1 MGKNES
7 TLKTKISPLI
17 EGQSPSFVQADH
29 PTFIKFVRDYYKFL
43 EAGELTLTG
52 TINNIIQE
60 TDTTGYILAETGDRM
75 VDESSTIVFSSGET
89 ITGGTSKAT
98 ATVLVSDVGA
108 GTKRLFISA
117 QQKFKTGETIT
128 GGTSSSTATIARYRG
143 NPVQNIQQL
152 LEYADSDNTIYDFL
166 DNMRDSFMSSIPYN
180 LDDGVDKR
188 KLIQN
193 IKQLYKAKG
202 TTRGHQL
209 LMRLLFDEDS
219 EVNYPNEKML
229 RASDSG
235 WLVKDVM
242 RVIIS
247 SDVDGNEFK
256 GQKITGVE
264 SEATSIVETTQTLVE
279 GGVTFTE
286 IDLDNDQTVGT
297 FILGEQVTAISN
309 LTDLTIRATIKSIV
323 IGGTVSDRGS
333 YYLDDQTINIP
344 TGSSAGN
351 GSATAA
357 IDAISSGEVDG
368 FIVDD
373 AGTGYV
379 VGDALVFNNT
389 GAGGSGVA
397 AKVGVVGGG
406 FAPEVGTVAE
416 LKIKADDHIVLE
428 PYTTVTDSTGGDKI
442 VIETGTF
449 ANLSVSSE
457 SGEITDILI
466 TNPGNTYTLLP
477 KVSSITSSA
486 GASGKVRP
494 FSNSIGQAQ
503 GIKIT
508 NYGLEYGADFQ
519 LVTESGT
526 GTYDNTGYVLLE
538 DDSGDILLFED
549 DDNILQVS
557 SIEIE
562 TFNVITEDSNNIKI
576 VNNTPAPELL
586 FYRNAILKD
595 VSGTWS
601 ADSALTSHN
610 GTVVSYDS
618 DRQLLTVKITSLMNI
633 VDEDNTGDNILFEDE
648 DTMIYED
655 EVQWGDNSSVTMS
668 AVTSTIAHAS
678 YATGTTT
685 VGHIATAVGISFND
699 KSKVSEDL
707 IRIQDSYYY
716 QDYSYEISVGHSLNE
731 YRDAL
736 KKSTHPAG
744 WQEFGRTSLA
754 TFISARIKIPA
765 GVDVSGF
772 EGDDTF
778 TPELASTF
786 ETIFSV
792 VFGRRLG
799 TSTDGTVIRSEEGY
813 VLLEDNSGD
822 VILDADGDKIIQI
835 RPNPQ
840 EESSTGVLFATAS
853 LSGDKERD
861 VTLTSSYILKL
872 PLIRTTTKASFGY
885 GKPTLSEIP
894 LSLFTYPPS
903 MFTLQLEDGEALLN
917 EDGDEVIFENG
928 TPIGLNWAGKQ
939 IMAVSDNTD
948 GHSRFMPFQVFG
960 SVTIKSISTQ
970 CEFLLEDSYGDD
982 INFIELEAGTGT
994 SPPYLQLE
1002 DNTASTPKIP
1012 RAAFYTEYVNAK
1024 IPGHVTGGKFLNE
1037 RYSNTNYTLDSS
1049 ALKFDDNSA

>member
-7 TLKTKISPLI
+7 TLKTKVSPLI
-17 EGQSPSFVQADH
+17 EGQSPDFVQADH
-29 PTFIKFVRDYYKFL
+29 AVFIKFVKDYYKFL
-43 EAGELTLTG
+43 ESGELILSG
-52 TINNIIQE
+52 TINNLAQE
-60 TDTTGYILAETGDRM
+60 TDSSNYILTETGERI
-75 VDESSTIVFSSGET
+75 VDEASTIVFTSGET
-89 ITGGTSKAT
+89 IVGSTSKAT
-98 ATVLVSDVGA
+98 ATVLVSDISD

-128 GGTSSSTATIARYRG
+128 GGTSGSQGTIVQYRG

-166 DNMRDSFMSSIPYN
+166 DNMRDSFMQSIPYN
-180 LDDGVDKR
+180 LADDVDKR

-219 EVNYPNEKML
+219 EVNYPSEKML
-229 RASDSG
+229 RVSDSG
-235 WLVKDVM
+235 WLVKDVL
-242 RVIIS
+242 RVTIAAGT
-247 SDVDGNEFK
+247 VDANEFE

-264 SEATSIVETTQTLVE
+264 SETTSIVETTQTLVE
-279 GGVTFTE
+279 GGVTFSE
-286 IDLDNDQTVGT
+286 FDLDNNQTVGT
-297 FILGEQVTAISN
+297 FTIGEQITAISN
-309 LTDLTIRATIKSIV
+309 STDLTIRATVKSIV
-323 IGGTVSDRGS
+323 TGGTISDRGS
-333 YYLDDQTINIP
+333 YYTDDQTVHVP

-351 GSATAA
+351 GEATAA

-389 GAGGSGVA
+389 GAGGSSVA
-397 AKVGVVGGG
+397 AEVGVVGGG
-406 FAPEVGTVAE
+406 FAPEAGTVAQ
-416 LKIKADDHIVLE
+416 LKMNADDHIVLE

-449 ANLSVSSE
+449 ANLSVSSQ

-466 TNPGNTYTLLP
+466 TNPGNSYSLLP
-477 KVSSITSSA
+477 KVSSITSS
-486 GASGKVRP
+486 GGSSGKVRP

-503 GIKIT
+503 DVKIT
-508 NYGLEYGADFQ
+508 NFGLEYGSDFQ

-526 GTYDNTGYVLLE
+526 G
-538 DDSGDILLFED
+538 SFDI
-549 DDNILQVS
+549 
-557 SIEIE
+557 
-562 TFNVITEDSNNIKI
+562 ITEDDNNIKI
-576 VNNTPAPELL
+576 ANVNPTPELL

-595 VSGTWS
+595 VSGTWV

-610 GTVVSYDS
+610 GTVVAYDS
-618 DRQLLTVKITSLMNI
+618 DRQLLTVQINSLLN
-633 VDEDNTGDNILFEDE
+633 VVNEDNSGDNILFEDE

-655 EVQWGDNSSVTMS
+655 EVQWGNGTSATMS
-668 AVTSTIAHAS
+668 GVTSTIAHAS
-678 YATGTTT
+678 YATGTAT
-685 VGHIATAVGISFND
+685 VGGIATSIGTSFND
-699 KSKVSEDL
+699 KGKVSEDAA
-707 IRIQDSYYY
+707 RIQDSYYY
-716 QDYSYEISVGHSLNE
+716 QDYSYEIAVGQSLNE

-744 WQEFGRTSLA
+744 WQEFGKVSLA
-754 TFISARIKIPA
+754 TLVSARIKTPA
-765 GVDVSGF
+765 GTDVSGF

-786 ETIFSV
+786 ETIFKT

-799 TSTDGTVIRSEEGY
+799 TSTDGSSASSSPAVG
-813 VLLEDNSGD
+813 VNSA
-822 VILDADGDKIIQI
+822 L
-835 RPNPQ
+835 
-840 EESSTGVLFATAS
+840 TA
-853 LSGDKERD
+853 GERD
-861 VTLTSSYILKL
+861 VTLTSSHTIKL

-894 LSLFTYPPS
+894 LSLFTHPPS
-903 MFTLQLEDGEALLN
+903 MFTIKLEDDEALLN

-928 TPIGLNWAGKQ
+928 TSIGLNWAGRQ

-948 GHSRFMPFQVFG
+948 GHSRFMPFQQFG

-982 INFIELEAGTGT
+982 INFIELETGT

-1002 DNTASTPKIP
+1002 DNTAGTPKIP
-1012 RAAFYTEYVNAK
+1012 REAFYTEFVNAK

-1037 RYSNTNYTLDSS
+1037 RYSNTNFTFDSS
-1049 ALKFDDNSA
+1049 SLKFDDNSA

>member
-7 TLKTKISPLI
+7 TLKTKVSPLI
-17 EGQSPSFVQADH
+17 EGQSPDFVQADH
-29 PTFIKFVRDYYKFL
+29 AVFIKFVRDYYKFL
-43 EAGELTLTG
+43 EAGELILSG
-52 TINNIIQE
+52 TINNLAQE
-60 TDTTGYILAETGDRM
+60 TDSSNYILAETGDRI
-75 VDESSTIVFSSGET
+75 VDEASTIVFTSGET

-98 ATVLVSDVGA
+98 ATVLVSDISD

-128 GGTSSSTATIARYRG
+128 GGTSGSQGTIVQYRG

-166 DNMRDSFMSSIPYN
+166 DNMRDSFMKSIPYN
-180 LDDGVDKR
+180 LADDVDKR

-219 EVNYPNEKML
+219 EVNYPSEKML
-229 RASDSG
+229 RVSDSG
-235 WLVKDVM
+235 WLVKDIL
-242 RVIIS
+242 RVTIS
-247 SDVDGNEFK
+247 STIEASEFE
-256 GQKITGVE
+256 GQKISGVE

-279 GGVTFTE
+279 GGVTFSE
-286 IDLDNDQTVGT
+286 FDLDNSQTVGT
-297 FILGEQVTAISN
+297 FTIGEQITAISN
-309 LTDLTIRATIKSIV
+309 STDLTIRATVKSIV
-323 IGGTVSDRGS
+323 TGGTISDRGS
-333 YYLDDQTINIP
+333 YYTDNQTVHIP

-351 GSATAA
+351 GEATAVV
-357 IDAISSGEVDG
+357 DAISLGEVDG

-389 GAGGSGVA
+389 GAGGSSVA
-397 AKVGVVGGG
+397 AEVGVVGGG
-406 FAPEVGTVAE
+406 FTPEDGTVAQ
-416 LKIKADDHIVLE
+416 LKMKADDHIVLE
-428 PYTTVTDSTGGDKI
+428 PYTTVTDSKSGDKI

-449 ANLSVSSE
+449 ANLSVSSQ
-457 SGEITDILI
+457 SGEITDIRI
-466 TNPGNTYTLLP
+466 TNPGNSYSLLP

-486 GASGKVRP
+486 GSSGKARP

-503 GIKIT
+503 DVKIK
-508 NYGLEYGADFQ
+508 NFGLDYGSDFQ

-526 GTYDNTGYVLLE
+526 G
-538 DDSGDILLFED
+538 SFDI
-549 DDNILQVS
+549 
-557 SIEIE
+557 
-562 TFNVITEDSNNIKI
+562 ITEDDNNIKI
-576 VNNTPAPELL
+576 ANVNPTPELL

-610 GTVVSYDS
+610 GTVVAYDS
-618 DRQLLTVKITSLMNI
+618 DRQLLTVQINSLLN
-633 VDEDNTGDNILFEDE
+633 VVNEDNSGDNILFEDE

-655 EVQWGDNSSVTMS
+655 EVQWGNGTSATMS
-668 AVTSTIAHAS
+668 GVTSTIAHAS
-678 YATGTTT
+678 YATGTAT
-685 VGHIATAVGISFND
+685 VGGIATSIGTSFND
-699 KSKVSEDL
+699 KSKVSEDAA
-707 IRIQDSYYY
+707 RIQDSYYY
-716 QDYSYEISVGHSLNE
+716 QDYSYEIEVGQSLNE

-744 WQEFGRTSLA
+744 WQEFGKVSLA
-754 TFISARIKIPA
+754 TLVSARIKTPA
-765 GVDVSGF
+765 GTDVTGF

-786 ETIFSV
+786 ETIFKT

-799 TSTDGTVIRSEEGY
+799 TSTDGSSA
-813 VLLEDNSGD
+813 NSSPA
-822 VILDADGDKIIQI
+822 V
-835 RPNPQ
+835 
-840 EESSTGVLFATAS
+840 GVDSALTA
-853 LSGDKERD
+853 GQRD
-861 VTLTSSYILKL
+861 VTLTSSHTIKL

-894 LSLFTYPPS
+894 LSLFTHPPS
-903 MFTLQLEDGEALLN
+903 MFTIQLEDDEALLN

-928 TPIGLNWAGKQ
+928 TSIGLNWAGRQ

-948 GHSRFMPFQVFG
+948 GHSRFMPFQQFG

-982 INFIELEAGTGT
+982 INFIELETGT

-1002 DNTASTPKIP
+1002 DNTAGTPKIP
-1012 RAAFYTEYVNAK
+1012 REAFYTEFVNAK

-1037 RYSNTNYTLDSS
+1037 RYSNTNFTFDSS
-1049 ALKFDDNSA
+1049 SLKFDDNSA

>member
-7 TLKTKISPLI
+7 TLKTKVSPLI
-17 EGQSPSFVQADH
+17 EGQSPDFVQADH
-29 PTFIKFVRDYYKFL
+29 AVFIKFVKDYYKFL
-43 EAGELTLTG
+43 EAGELILSG
-52 TINNIIQE
+52 TINNLAQE
-60 TDTTGYILAETGDRM
+60 TDSSNYILTETGDRI
-75 VDESSTIVFSSGET
+75 VEESSTIVFTSGET
-89 ITGGTSKAT
+89 IVGATSKAT
-98 ATVLVSDVGA
+98 ATVLVSDVSD

-117 QQKFKTGETIT
+117 QQKFKTGETIVGRT
-128 GGTSSSTATIARYRG
+128 SGSQGTIVQYRG

-166 DNMRDSFMSSIPYN
+166 DNMRDSFMQSIPYN
-180 LDDGVDKR
+180 LADDVDKR

-219 EVNYPNEKML
+219 EVNYPSEKML

-235 WLVKDVM
+235 WLVKDIL
-242 RVIIS
+242 RVTIAS
-247 SDVDGNEFK
+247 TVEASEFE
-256 GQKITGVE
+256 GQKISGVE

-279 GGVTFTE
+279 GGVTFSE
-286 IDLDNDQTVGT
+286 FDLDNSQTVGT
-297 FILGEQVTAISN
+297 FTIGEQITAISN
-309 LTDLTIRATIKSIV
+309 STDLTIRATVKSIV
-323 IGGTVSDRGS
+323 TGGTISDRGS
-333 YYLDDQTINIP
+333 YYTDDQTVHIP

-351 GSATAA
+351 GEATAA
-357 IDAISSGEVDG
+357 VDAISLGEVDG

-389 GAGGSGVA
+389 GAGGSSVA
-397 AKVGVVGGG
+397 AEVGVVGGG
-406 FAPEVGTVAE
+406 FTPEDGTVAQ
-416 LKIKADDHIVLE
+416 LKMKADDHIVLE
-428 PYTTVTDSTGGDKI
+428 PYTTVTDSKSGDKI

-449 ANLSVSSE
+449 ANLSVSSQ
-457 SGEITDILI
+457 SGEITDIRI
-466 TNPGNTYTLLP
+466 TNPGNSYSLLP

-486 GASGKVRP
+486 GSSGKARP

-503 GIKIT
+503 DVKIK
-508 NYGLEYGADFQ
+508 NFGLDYGSDFQ

-526 GTYDNTGYVLLE
+526 GSFDIVTE
-538 DDSGDILLFED
+538 DD
-549 DDNILQVS
+549 
-557 SIEIE
+557 
-562 TFNVITEDSNNIKI
+562 NNIKI
-576 VNNTPAPELL
+576 ANVNPTPELL

-610 GTVVSYDS
+610 GTVVAYDS
-618 DRQLLTVKITSLMNI
+618 DRQLLTVQINSLLN
-633 VDEDNTGDNILFEDE
+633 VVNEDNSGDNILFEDE

-655 EVQWGDNSSVTMS
+655 EVQWGTGTSATMS
-668 AVTSTIAHAS
+668 GVTSTIAHAS
-678 YATGTTT
+678 YATGTAT
-685 VGHIATAVGISFND
+685 VGGIATSIGTSFND
-699 KSKVSEDL
+699 KSKVSEDAA
-707 IRIQDSYYY
+707 RIQDSYYY
-716 QDYSYEISVGHSLNE
+716 QDYSYEIAVGQSLSE

-744 WQEFGRTSLA
+744 WQEFGKVSLA
-754 TFISARIKIPA
+754 TLVSARIKTPA
-765 GVDVSGF
+765 GTDVSGF

-786 ETIFSV
+786 ETIFKT

-799 TSTDGTVIRSEEGY
+799 TSTDGSSA
-813 VLLEDNSGD
+813 NSSPA
-822 VILDADGDKIIQI
+822 V
-835 RPNPQ
+835 
-840 EESSTGVLFATAS
+840 GVDSALTA
-853 LSGDKERD
+853 GQRD
-861 VTLTSSYILKL
+861 VTLTSSHTIKL

-894 LSLFTYPPS
+894 LSLFTHPPS
-903 MFTLQLEDGEALLN
+903 MFTIQLEDGEALLN

-928 TPIGLNWAGKQ
+928 TSIGLNWAGRQ

-948 GHSRFMPFQVFG
+948 GHSRFMPFQQFG

-982 INFIELEAGTGT
+982 INFIELETGT

-1002 DNTASTPKIP
+1002 DNTAGTPKIP
-1012 RAAFYTEYVNAK
+1012 REAFYTEFVNAK

-1037 RYSNTNYTLDSS
+1037 RYSNTNFTFDSS
-1049 ALKFDDNSA
+1049 SLKFDDNSA

>member
-17 EGQSPSFVQADH
+17 EGQSPEFVQADH
-29 PTFIKFVRDYYKFL
+29 ATFIKFVKDYYKFL
-43 EAGELTLTG
+43 ESGELTLTG
-52 TINNIIQE
+52 TITNIIQE

-89 ITGGTSKAT
+89 ITGGTSGAT
-98 ATVLVSDVGA
+98 ATVLVSDVSA

-128 GGTSSSTATIARYRG
+128 GGTTSSTATVASYRG

-166 DNMRDSFMSSIPYN
+166 DNMRDSFMKSIPYN
-180 LDDGVDKR
+180 LADDVDKR

-229 RASDSG
+229 RVSDSG

-242 RVIIS
+242 RVSITS
-247 SDVDGNEFK
+247 SVDGYEFG

-286 IDLDNDQTVGT
+286 LDLDNDQTVGT
-297 FILGEQVTAISN
+297 FIIGEQIIAVSN
-309 LTDLTIRATIKSIV
+309 STDLTIRATVKSI
-323 IGGTVSDRGS
+323 ITGGTVSDGGS
-333 YYLDDQTINIP
+333 YHTDGQTVHIP

-351 GSATAA
+351 GEATAA
-357 IDAISSGEVDG
+357 IDAISLGEVDG

-389 GAGGSGVA
+389 GAGGSNVA
-397 AKVGVVGGG
+397 AQVGVVGGG
-406 FAPEVGTVAE
+406 FAPEDGTVAQ
-416 LKIKADDHIVLE
+416 LKMKATDHIDLE

-449 ANLSVSSE
+449 ANLSVSSQ

-466 TNPGNTYTLLP
+466 TNPGNSYSLLP
-477 KVSSITSSA
+477 KVSSITSS
-486 GASGKVRP
+486 GGTSGKVRP
-494 FSNSIGQAQ
+494 FSNTIGQAQ
-503 GIKIT
+503 DIKIT
-508 NYGLEYGADFQ
+508 NYGLEYGSDFQ
-519 LVTESGT
+519 LVAESGT
-526 GTYDNTGYVLLE
+526 GTYDIVTE
-538 DDSGDILLFED
+538 DDNYIK
-549 DDNILQVS
+549 IA
-557 SIEIE
+557 
-562 TFNVITEDSNNIKI
+562 NNI
-576 VNNTPAPELL
+576 PAPEML

-595 VSGTWS
+595 VSGTWT

-618 DRQLLTVKITSLMNI
+618 DRQLLTAKITSLMN
-633 VDEDNTGDNILFEDE
+633 VVNEDSSGDNILFEDE

-655 EVQWGDNSSVTMS
+655 EVQWGDGASVTMS
-668 AVTSTIAHAS
+668 GVTSTIAHAS
-678 YATGTTT
+678 YATGTAT
-685 VGHIATAVGISFND
+685 VGSIATSVGTSFND
-699 KSKVSEDL
+699 KSKVSEDSA
-707 IRIQDSYYY
+707 RIQDSYYY
-716 QDYSYEISVGHSLNE
+716 QDYSYEISVGQSLSE

-744 WQEFGRTSLA
+744 WQEFGKVSLA
-754 TFISARIKIPA
+754 TLVSVRIKTPA
-765 GVDVSGF
+765 GTDVSGF

-786 ETIFSV
+786 ETIFKT

-799 TSTDGTVIRSEEGY
+799 TSTDGSTA
-813 VLLEDNSGD
+813 NSSPA
-822 VILDADGDKIIQI
+822 V
-835 RPNPQ
+835 
-840 EESSTGVLFATAS
+840 GVDSALTA
-853 LSGDKERD
+853 GQRD
-861 VTLTSSYILKL
+861 VTLTSSHTIKL

-894 LSLFTYPPS
+894 LSLFTHPPS
-903 MFTLQLEDGEALLN
+903 MFTIKLEDDEALLN

-928 TPIGLNWAGKQ
+928 TSIGLNWAGKQ

-982 INFIELEAGTGT
+982 INFIELETGTGT

-1002 DNTASTPKIP
+1002 DNTAGTPKIP

-1024 IPGHVTGGKFLNE
+1024 VPGHVTGGKFLNE
-1037 RYSNTNYTLDSS
+1037 RYSNTNYTFDSG
-1049 ALKFDDNSA
+1049 ALKYDDNSA

>member
-7 TLKTKISPLI
+7 TLKTKVSPLI
-17 EGQSPSFVQADH
+17 EGQSPDFVQADH
-29 PTFIKFVRDYYKFL
+29 AVFIKFVKDYYKFL
-43 EAGELTLTG
+43 EAGELILSG
-52 TINNIIQE
+52 TINNLAQE
-60 TDTTGYILAETGDRM
+60 TDSSNYILAETGDRI
-75 VDESSTIVFSSGET
+75 VDEASTIVFTSGET

-98 ATVLVSDVGA
+98 ATVLVSDISD

-128 GGTSSSTATIARYRG
+128 GGTSGSQGTIVQYRG

-166 DNMRDSFMSSIPYN
+166 DNMRDSFMKSIPYN
-180 LDDGVDKR
+180 LADDVDKR

-209 LMRLLFDEDS
+209 LMRLLFDENS
-219 EVNYPNEKML
+219 EVNYPSEKML
-229 RASDSG
+229 RVSDSG
-235 WLVKDVM
+235 WLVKDIL
-242 RVIIS
+242 RVTIS
-247 SDVDGNEFK
+247 STVEASEFE
-256 GQKITGVE
+256 GQKISGVE

-279 GGVTFTE
+279 GGVTFSE
-286 IDLDNDQTVGT
+286 FDLDNDQTVGT
-297 FILGEQVTAISN
+297 FTIGEQVTAISN
-309 LTDLTIRATIKSIV
+309 STDLIIRATVKSIV
-323 IGGTVSDRGS
+323 TGGTISDRGS
-333 YYLDDQTINIP
+333 YYTDDQTVHIP
-344 TGSSAGN
+344 TGNSAGN
-351 GSATAA
+351 GEATAKV
-357 IDAISSGEVDG
+357 DAISLGEVDG

-389 GAGGSGVA
+389 GAGGSNVA
-397 AKVGVVGGG
+397 AEVGVVGGG
-406 FAPEVGTVAE
+406 FTPEDGTVAQ
-416 LKIKADDHIVLE
+416 LKMKADDHIVLE
-428 PYTTVTDSTGGDKI
+428 PYTTVTDSKSGDKI

-449 ANLSVSSE
+449 ANLSVSSQ
-457 SGEITDILI
+457 SGEITDIRI
-466 TNPGNTYTLLP
+466 TNPGNSYSLLP

-486 GASGKVRP
+486 GSSGIVRP

-503 GIKIT
+503 DVKIT
-508 NYGLEYGADFQ
+508 NFGLEYGSDFQ
-519 LVTESGT
+519 LITESGT
-526 GTYDNTGYVLLE
+526 GTFDILTE
-538 DDSGDILLFED
+538 DD
-549 DDNILQVS
+549 
-557 SIEIE
+557 
-562 TFNVITEDSNNIKI
+562 NNIKI
-576 VNNTPAPELL
+576 ANNNPTPELL

-595 VSGTWS
+595 VSGTWV

-618 DRQLLTVKITSLMNI
+618 DRQLLTVQINSLLN
-633 VDEDNTGDNILFEDE
+633 VVNEDNSGDNILFEDE

-655 EVQWGDNSSVTMS
+655 EVQWGNGTSATMS
-668 AVTSTIAHAS
+668 GVTSTIAHAS
-678 YATGTTT
+678 YATGTAT
-685 VGHIATAVGISFND
+685 VGGIATSIGTSFND
-699 KSKVSEDL
+699 KSKVSEDAA
-707 IRIQDSYYY
+707 RIQDSYYY
-716 QDYSYEISVGHSLNE
+716 QDYSYEIAVGQSLNE

-744 WQEFGRTSLA
+744 WQEFGKVSLA
-754 TFISARIKIPA
+754 TLVSARIKTPA
-765 GVDVSGF
+765 GTDVSGF

-786 ETIFSV
+786 ETIFKT

-799 TSTDGTVIRSEEGY
+799 TSTDGSSA
-813 VLLEDNSGD
+813 NSSPA
-822 VILDADGDKIIQI
+822 V
-835 RPNPQ
+835 
-840 EESSTGVLFATAS
+840 GVDSALTA
-853 LSGDKERD
+853 GQRD
-861 VTLTSSYILKL
+861 VTLTSSHTIKL

-894 LSLFTYPPS
+894 LSLFTHPPS
-903 MFTLQLEDGEALLN
+903 MFTIQLEDGEALLN

-928 TPIGLNWAGKQ
+928 TSIGLNWAGRQ

-948 GHSRFMPFQVFG
+948 GHSRFMPFQQFG

-1002 DNTASTPKIP
+1002 DNTAGTPKIP
-1012 RAAFYTEYVNAK
+1012 REAFYTEFVNAK

-1037 RYSNTNYTLDSS
+1037 RYSNTNFTFDSS
-1049 ALKFDDNSA
+1049 SLKFDDNSA

>member
-7 TLKTKISPLI
+7 TLKTKVSPLI
-17 EGQSPSFVQADH
+17 EGQSPDFVQADH
-29 PTFIKFVRDYYKFL
+29 AVFIKFVRDYYKFL
-43 EAGELTLTG
+43 EAGELILSG
-52 TINNIIQE
+52 TINNLAQE
-60 TDTTGYILAETGDRM
+60 TDSSNYILAETGDRI
-75 VDESSTIVFSSGET
+75 VDEASTIVFTSGET

-98 ATVLVSDVGA
+98 ATVLVSDISD

-128 GGTSSSTATIARYRG
+128 GGTSGSQGTIVQYRG

-166 DNMRDSFMSSIPYN
+166 DNMRDSFMKSIPYN
-180 LDDGVDKR
+180 LADDVDKR

-219 EVNYPNEKML
+219 EVNYPSEKML
-229 RASDSG
+229 RVSDSG
-235 WLVKDVM
+235 WLVKDIL
-242 RVIIS
+242 RVTIS
-247 SDVDGNEFK
+247 STVEASEFE
-256 GQKITGVE
+256 GQKISGVE

-279 GGVTFTE
+279 GGVTFSE
-286 IDLDNDQTVGT
+286 FDLDNSQTVGT
-297 FILGEQVTAISN
+297 FTIGEQITAISN
-309 LTDLTIRATIKSIV
+309 STDLTIRATVKSIV
-323 IGGTVSDRGS
+323 TGGTISDRGS
-333 YYLDDQTINIP
+333 YYTDDQTVHIP

-351 GSATAA
+351 GEATAKV
-357 IDAISSGEVDG
+357 DAISLGEVDG

-389 GAGGSGVA
+389 GAGGSSVA
-397 AKVGVVGGG
+397 AQVGVVGGG
-406 FAPEVGTVAE
+406 FAPEDGTVAQ
-416 LKIKADDHIVLE
+416 LKMKADDHIVLE
-428 PYTTVTDSTGGDKI
+428 PYTLVTDSKSGDKI

-449 ANLSVSSE
+449 ANLSVSSQ
-457 SGEITDILI
+457 SGEITDIRI
-466 TNPGNTYTLLP
+466 TNPGNSYSLLP
-477 KVSSITSSA
+477 KVSSITSS
-486 GASGKVRP
+486 GGSSGKARP

-503 GIKIT
+503 DVKIT
-508 NYGLEYGADFQ
+508 NFGLEYGADLQ

-526 GTYDNTGYVLLE
+526 GTF
-538 DDSGDILLFED
+538 DI
-549 DDNILQVS
+549 V
-557 SIEIE
+557 
-562 TFNVITEDSNNIKI
+562 TEDGNNIKV
-576 VNNTPAPELL
+576 VNNNPTPELL

-595 VSGTWS
+595 VSGTWV

-610 GTVVSYDS
+610 GTVVAYDS
-618 DRQLLTVKITSLMNI
+618 DRQLLTVQINSLLN
-633 VDEDNTGDNILFEDE
+633 VVNEDNSGDNILFEDE

-655 EVQWGDNSSVTMS
+655 EVQWGTGTSATMS
-668 AVTSTIAHAS
+668 GVTSTIAHAS
-678 YATGTTT
+678 YATGTAT
-685 VGHIATAVGISFND
+685 VGGIATSIGTSFND
-699 KSKVSEDL
+699 KSKVSEDAA
-707 IRIQDSYYY
+707 RIQDSYYY
-716 QDYSYEISVGHSLNE
+716 QDYSYEIAVGQSLSE

-744 WQEFGRTSLA
+744 WQEFGKVSLA
-754 TFISARIKIPA
+754 TLVSARIKTPA
-765 GVDVSGF
+765 GTDVSGF

-786 ETIFSV
+786 ETIFKT

-799 TSTDGTVIRSEEGY
+799 TSTDGSSA
-813 VLLEDNSGD
+813 NSSPA
-822 VILDADGDKIIQI
+822 V
-835 RPNPQ
+835 
-840 EESSTGVLFATAS
+840 GVDSALTA
-853 LSGDKERD
+853 GQRD
-861 VTLTSSYILKL
+861 VTLTSSHTIKL

-894 LSLFTYPPS
+894 LSLFTHPPS
-903 MFTLQLEDGEALLN
+903 MFTIQLEDGEALLN

-928 TPIGLNWAGKQ
+928 TSIGLNWAGRQ

-948 GHSRFMPFQVFG
+948 GHSRFMPFQQFG

-982 INFIELEAGTGT
+982 INFIELETGT

-1002 DNTASTPKIP
+1002 DNTAGTPKIP
-1012 RAAFYTEYVNAK
+1012 REAFYTEFVNAK

-1037 RYSNTNYTLDSS
+1037 RYSNTNFTFDSS
-1049 ALKFDDNSA
+1049 SLKFDDNSA

>member
-7 TLKTKISPLI
+7 TLKTKVSPLI
-17 EGQSPSFVQADH
+17 EGQSPDFVQADH
-29 PTFIKFVRDYYKFL
+29 AVFIKFVRDYYKFL
-43 EAGELTLTG
+43 EAGELILSG
-52 TINNIIQE
+52 TINNLAQE
-60 TDTTGYILAETGDRM
+60 TDSSNYILAETGDRI
-75 VDESSTIVFSSGET
+75 VDEASTIVFTSGET

-98 ATVLVSDVGA
+98 ATVLVSDISD

-128 GGTSSSTATIARYRG
+128 GGTSGSQGTIVQYRG

-166 DNMRDSFMSSIPYN
+166 DNMRDSFMKSIPYN
-180 LDDGVDKR
+180 LADDVDKR

-202 TTRGHQL
+202 TARGHQL
-209 LMRLLFDEDS
+209 LMRLLFDENS
-219 EVNYPNEKML
+219 EVNYPSEKML
-229 RASDSG
+229 RVSDSG
-235 WLVKDVM
+235 WLVKDIL
-242 RVIIS
+242 RVTIS
-247 SDVDGNEFK
+247 STVEASEFE
-256 GQKITGVE
+256 GQKISGVE

-279 GGVTFTE
+279 GGVTFSE
-286 IDLDNDQTVGT
+286 FDLDNSQTVGT
-297 FILGEQVTAISN
+297 FTIGEQITAISN
-309 LTDLTIRATIKSIV
+309 STDLTIRATVKSIV
-323 IGGTVSDRGS
+323 TGGTISDRGS
-333 YYLDDQTINIP
+333 YYTDDQTVHIP

-351 GSATAA
+351 GEATAA
-357 IDAISSGEVDG
+357 VDAISLGEVDG

-389 GAGGSGVA
+389 GAGGSSVA
-397 AKVGVVGGG
+397 AEVGVVGGG
-406 FAPEVGTVAE
+406 FTPEDGTVAQ
-416 LKIKADDHIVLE
+416 LKMKADDHIVLE
-428 PYTTVTDSTGGDKI
+428 PYTLVTDSKSGDKI

-449 ANLSVSSE
+449 ANLSVSSQ
-457 SGEITDILI
+457 SGEITDIRI
-466 TNPGNTYTLLP
+466 TNPGNSYSLLP

-486 GASGKVRP
+486 GSSGKARP

-503 GIKIT
+503 DVKIT
-508 NYGLEYGADFQ
+508 NFGLDYGSDFQ

-526 GTYDNTGYVLLE
+526 G
-538 DDSGDILLFED
+538 SFDI
-549 DDNILQVS
+549 
-557 SIEIE
+557 
-562 TFNVITEDSNNIKI
+562 ITEDDNNIKI
-576 VNNTPAPELL
+576 ANVNPTPELL

-610 GTVVSYDS
+610 GTVVAYDS
-618 DRQLLTVKITSLMNI
+618 DRQLLTVQINSLLN
-633 VDEDNTGDNILFEDE
+633 VVNEDNSGDNILFEDE

-655 EVQWGDNSSVTMS
+655 EVQWGTGTSATMS
-668 AVTSTIAHAS
+668 GVTSTIAHAS
-678 YATGTTT
+678 YATGTAT
-685 VGHIATAVGISFND
+685 VGGIATSIGTSFND
-699 KSKVSEDL
+699 KGKVSEDAA
-707 IRIQDSYYY
+707 RIQDSYYY
-716 QDYSYEISVGHSLNE
+716 QDYSYEIAVGQSLSE

-744 WQEFGRTSLA
+744 WQEFGKVSLA
-754 TFISARIKIPA
+754 TLVSARIKTPA
-765 GVDVSGF
+765 GTDVTGF

-786 ETIFSV
+786 ETIFKT

-799 TSTDGTVIRSEEGY
+799 TSTDGSSA
-813 VLLEDNSGD
+813 NSSPA
-822 VILDADGDKIIQI
+822 V
-835 RPNPQ
+835 
-840 EESSTGVLFATAS
+840 GVDSALTA
-853 LSGDKERD
+853 GQRD
-861 VTLTSSYILKL
+861 VTLTSSHTIKL

-894 LSLFTYPPS
+894 LSLFTHPPS
-903 MFTLQLEDGEALLN
+903 MFTIQLEDGEALLN

-928 TPIGLNWAGKQ
+928 TSIGLNWAGRQ

-948 GHSRFMPFQVFG
+948 GHSRFMPFQQFG

-982 INFIELEAGTGT
+982 INFIELETGT

-1002 DNTASTPKIP
+1002 DNTAGTPKIP
-1012 RAAFYTEYVNAK
+1012 REAFYTEFVNAK

-1037 RYSNTNYTLDSS
+1037 RYSNTNFTFDSS
-1049 ALKFDDNSA
+1049 SLKFDDNSA

>member
-7 TLKTKISPLI
+7 TLKTKVSPLI
-17 EGQSPSFVQADH
+17 EGQSPDFVQADH
-29 PTFIKFVRDYYKFL
+29 AVFIKFVKDYYKFL
-43 EAGELTLTG
+43 ESGELILSG
-52 TINNIIQE
+52 TINNLAQE
-60 TDTTGYILAETGDRM
+60 TDSSNYILAETGDRI
-75 VDESSTIVFSSGET
+75 VDEASTIVFTSGET

-98 ATVLVSDVGA
+98 ATVLVSDISD

-128 GGTSSSTATIARYRG
+128 GGTSGSQGTIVQYRG

-166 DNMRDSFMSSIPYN
+166 DNMRDSFMQSIPYN
-180 LDDGVDKR
+180 LADDVDKR

-219 EVNYPNEKML
+219 EVNYPSEKML
-229 RASDSG
+229 RVSDSG
-235 WLVKDVM
+235 WLVKDVL
-242 RVIIS
+242 RVTIAS
-247 SDVDGNEFK
+247 TVDTNEFE

-279 GGVTFTE
+279 GGVTFSE
-286 IDLDNDQTVGT
+286 FDLDNDQTVGT
-297 FILGEQVTAISN
+297 FTIGEQVTAISN
-309 LTDLTIRATIKSIV
+309 STDLTIRATVKSIV
-323 IGGTVSDRGS
+323 TGGTISDRGS
-333 YYLDDQTINIP
+333 YYTDDQTVHIP
-344 TGSSAGN
+344 TGNSAGN
-351 GSATAA
+351 GEATAKV
-357 IDAISSGEVDG
+357 DAISLGEVDG

-389 GAGGSGVA
+389 GAGGSSVA
-397 AKVGVVGGG
+397 AEVGVVGGG
-406 FAPEVGTVAE
+406 FAPEDGTVAQ
-416 LKIKADDHIVLE
+416 LKMKADDHIVLE

-449 ANLSVSSE
+449 ANLSVSSQ

-466 TNPGNTYTLLP
+466 TNPGNSYSLLP
-477 KVSSITSSA
+477 KVSSITSS
-486 GASGKVRP
+486 GGSSGKVRP

-503 GIKIT
+503 DVKIT
-508 NYGLEYGADFQ
+508 NFGLEYGSDFQ
-519 LVTESGT
+519 LITESGT
-526 GTYDNTGYVLLE
+526 GTFDILTE
-538 DDSGDILLFED
+538 DD
-549 DDNILQVS
+549 
-557 SIEIE
+557 
-562 TFNVITEDSNNIKI
+562 NNIKI
-576 VNNTPAPELL
+576 ANNNPTPELL

-595 VSGTWS
+595 VSGTWV

-618 DRQLLTVKITSLMNI
+618 DRQLLTVQINSLLN
-633 VDEDNTGDNILFEDE
+633 VVNEDNSGDNILFEDE

-655 EVQWGDNSSVTMS
+655 EVQWGNGTSATMS
-668 AVTSTIAHAS
+668 GVTSTIAHAS
-678 YATGTTT
+678 YATGTAI
-685 VGHIATAVGISFND
+685 VGGIATSIGTSFND
-699 KSKVSEDL
+699 KSKVSEDAA
-707 IRIQDSYYY
+707 RIQDSYYY
-716 QDYSYEISVGHSLNE
+716 QDYSYEIAVGQSLNE

-744 WQEFGRTSLA
+744 WQEFGKVSLA
-754 TFISARIKIPA
+754 TLVSARIKTPA
-765 GVDVSGF
+765 GTDVSGF

-786 ETIFSV
+786 ETIFKT

-799 TSTDGTVIRSEEGY
+799 TSTDGSSA
-813 VLLEDNSGD
+813 NSSPA
-822 VILDADGDKIIQI
+822 V
-835 RPNPQ
+835 
-840 EESSTGVLFATAS
+840 GVDSALTA
-853 LSGDKERD
+853 GQRD
-861 VTLTSSYILKL
+861 VTLTSSHTIKL

-894 LSLFTYPPS
+894 LSLFTHPPS
-903 MFTLQLEDGEALLN
+903 MFTIQLEDGEALLN

-928 TPIGLNWAGKQ
+928 TSIGLNWAGRQ

-948 GHSRFMPFQVFG
+948 GHSRFMPFQQFG

-1002 DNTASTPKIP
+1002 DNTAGTPKIP
-1012 RAAFYTEYVNAK
+1012 REAFYTENVNAK

-1037 RYSNTNYTLDSS
+1037 RYSNTNYTFDSS
-1049 ALKFDDNSA
+1049 SLKFDDNSA

>member
-7 TLKTKISPLI
+7 TLKTKVSPLI
-17 EGQSPSFVQADH
+17 EGQSPDFVQADH
-29 PTFIKFVRDYYKFL
+29 AVFIKFVRDYYKFL
-43 EAGELTLTG
+43 EAGELILSG
-52 TINNIIQE
+52 TINNLAQE
-60 TDTTGYILAETGDRM
+60 TDSSNYILAETGDRI
-75 VDESSTIVFSSGET
+75 VDEASTIVFTSGET

-98 ATVLVSDVGA
+98 ATVLVSDISD

-128 GGTSSSTATIARYRG
+128 GGTSGSQGTIVQYRG

-166 DNMRDSFMSSIPYN
+166 DNMRDSFMKSIPYN
-180 LDDGVDKR
+180 LADDVDKR

-219 EVNYPNEKML
+219 EVNYPSEKML
-229 RASDSG
+229 RVSDSG
-235 WLVKDVM
+235 WLVKDIL
-242 RVIIS
+242 RVTIS
-247 SDVDGNEFK
+247 STVEASEFE
-256 GQKITGVE
+256 GQKISGVE

-279 GGVTFTE
+279 GGVTFSE
-286 IDLDNDQTVGT
+286 FDLDNSQTVGT
-297 FILGEQVTAISN
+297 FTIGEQITAISN
-309 LTDLTIRATIKSIV
+309 STDLTIRATVKSIV
-323 IGGTVSDRGS
+323 TGGTISDRGS
-333 YYLDDQTINIP
+333 YYTDDQTVHIP

-351 GSATAA
+351 GEATAVV
-357 IDAISSGEVDG
+357 DAISLGEVDG

-389 GAGGSGVA
+389 GAGGSNVA
-397 AKVGVVGGG
+397 AEVGVVGGG
-406 FAPEVGTVAE
+406 FTPEDGTVAQ
-416 LKIKADDHIVLE
+416 LKMKADDHIVLE
-428 PYTTVTDSTGGDKI
+428 PYTTVTDSKSGDKI

-449 ANLSVSSE
+449 ANLSVSSQ
-457 SGEITDILI
+457 SGEITDIRI
-466 TNPGNTYTLLP
+466 TNPGNSYSLLP
-477 KVSSITSSA
+477 KVSSITSS
-486 GASGKVRP
+486 GGSSGKVRP

-503 GIKIT
+503 DVKIT
-508 NYGLEYGADFQ
+508 NFGLEYGSDFQ
-519 LVTESGT
+519 LITESGT
-526 GTYDNTGYVLLE
+526 GTFDILTE
-538 DDSGDILLFED
+538 DD
-549 DDNILQVS
+549 
-557 SIEIE
+557 
-562 TFNVITEDSNNIKI
+562 NNIKI
-576 VNNTPAPELL
+576 ANNNPTPELL

-595 VSGTWS
+595 VSGTWV

-618 DRQLLTVKITSLMNI
+618 DRQLLTVQINSLLN
-633 VDEDNTGDNILFEDE
+633 VVNEDNSGDNILFEDE

-655 EVQWGDNSSVTMS
+655 EVQWGTGTSATMS
-668 AVTSTIAHAS
+668 GVTSTIAHAS
-678 YATGTTT
+678 YATGTAT
-685 VGHIATAVGISFND
+685 VGGIATSIGTSFND
-699 KSKVSEDL
+699 KGKVSEDAA
-707 IRIQDSYYY
+707 RIQDSYYY
-716 QDYSYEISVGHSLNE
+716 QDYSYEIAVGQSLNE

-744 WQEFGRTSLA
+744 WQEFGKVSLA
-754 TFISARIKIPA
+754 TLVSARIKTPA
-765 GVDVSGF
+765 GTDVSGF

-786 ETIFSV
+786 ETIFKT

-799 TSTDGTVIRSEEGY
+799 TSTDGSSA
-813 VLLEDNSGD
+813 NSSPA
-822 VILDADGDKIIQI
+822 V
-835 RPNPQ
+835 
-840 EESSTGVLFATAS
+840 GVDSALTA
-853 LSGDKERD
+853 GQRD
-861 VTLTSSYILKL
+861 VTLTSSHTIKL

-894 LSLFTYPPS
+894 LSLFTHPPS
-903 MFTLQLEDGEALLN
+903 MFTIQLEDGEALLN

-928 TPIGLNWAGKQ
+928 TSIGLNWAGRQ

-948 GHSRFMPFQVFG
+948 GHSRFMPFQQFG

-982 INFIELEAGTGT
+982 INFIELETGT

-1002 DNTASTPKIP
+1002 DNTAGTPKIP
-1012 RAAFYTEYVNAK
+1012 REAFYTEFVNAK

-1037 RYSNTNYTLDSS
+1037 RYSNTNFTFDSS
-1049 ALKFDDNSA
+1049 SLKFDDNSA

>member
-7 TLKTKISPLI
+7 TLKTKVSPLI
-17 EGQSPSFVQADH
+17 EGQSPDFVQADH
-29 PTFIKFVRDYYKFL
+29 AVFIKFVRDYYKFL
-43 EAGELTLTG
+43 ESGELILSG
-52 TINNIIQE
+52 TINNLAQE
-60 TDTTGYILAETGDRM
+60 TDSSNYILAETGDRI
-75 VDESSTIVFSSGET
+75 VDEASTIVFTSGET

-98 ATVLVSDVGA
+98 ATVLVSDISD

-128 GGTSSSTATIARYRG
+128 GGTSGSQGTIVQYRG

-166 DNMRDSFMSSIPYN
+166 DNMRDSFMKSIPYN
-180 LDDGVDKR
+180 LADDVDKR

-209 LMRLLFDEDS
+209 LMRLLFDENS
-219 EVNYPNEKML
+219 EVNYPSEKML
-229 RASDSG
+229 RVSDSG
-235 WLVKDVM
+235 WLVKDIL
-242 RVIIS
+242 RVTIS
-247 SDVDGNEFK
+247 STVEASEFE
-256 GQKITGVE
+256 GQKISGVE

-279 GGVTFTE
+279 GGVTFSE
-286 IDLDNDQTVGT
+286 FDLDNDQTVGT
-297 FILGEQVTAISN
+297 FTIGEQVTAISN
-309 LTDLTIRATIKSIV
+309 STDLIIRATVKSIV
-323 IGGTVSDRGS
+323 TGGTISDRGS
-333 YYLDDQTINIP
+333 YYTDDQTVHIP
-344 TGSSAGN
+344 TGNSAGN
-351 GSATAA
+351 GEATAKV
-357 IDAISSGEVDG
+357 DAISLGEVDG

-389 GAGGSGVA
+389 GAGGSSVA
-397 AKVGVVGGG
+397 AEVGVVGGG
-406 FAPEVGTVAE
+406 FTPEDGTVAQ
-416 LKIKADDHIVLE
+416 LKMKADDHIVLE
-428 PYTTVTDSTGGDKI
+428 PYTTVTDSKSGDKI

-449 ANLSVSSE
+449 ANLSVSSQ
-457 SGEITDILI
+457 SGEITDIRI
-466 TNPGNTYTLLP
+466 TNPGNSYSLLP

-486 GASGKVRP
+486 GSSGKVRP

-503 GIKIT
+503 DVKIT
-508 NYGLEYGADFQ
+508 NFGLEYGSDFQ

-526 GTYDNTGYVLLE
+526 GSFDIVTE
-538 DDSGDILLFED
+538 DD
-549 DDNILQVS
+549 
-557 SIEIE
+557 
-562 TFNVITEDSNNIKI
+562 NNIKI
-576 VNNTPAPELL
+576 ANINPTPELL

-595 VSGTWS
+595 VSGTWV

-610 GTVVSYDS
+610 GTVVAYDS
-618 DRQLLTVKITSLMNI
+618 DRQLLTVQINSLLN
-633 VDEDNTGDNILFEDE
+633 VVNEDNSGDNILFEDE

-655 EVQWGDNSSVTMS
+655 EVQWGTGTSATMS
-668 AVTSTIAHAS
+668 GVTSTIAHAS
-678 YATGTTT
+678 YATGTAT
-685 VGHIATAVGISFND
+685 VGGIATSIGTSFND
-699 KSKVSEDL
+699 KSKVSEDAA
-707 IRIQDSYYY
+707 RIQDSYYY
-716 QDYSYEISVGHSLNE
+716 QDYSYEIAVGQSLNE

-744 WQEFGRTSLA
+744 WQEFGKVSLA
-754 TFISARIKIPA
+754 TLVSARIKTPA
-765 GVDVSGF
+765 GTDVSGF

-786 ETIFSV
+786 ETIFKT

-799 TSTDGTVIRSEEGY
+799 TSTDGSSA
-813 VLLEDNSGD
+813 NSSPA
-822 VILDADGDKIIQI
+822 V
-835 RPNPQ
+835 
-840 EESSTGVLFATAS
+840 GVDSALTA
-853 LSGDKERD
+853 GQRD
-861 VTLTSSYILKL
+861 VTLTSSHTIKL

-894 LSLFTYPPS
+894 LSLFTHPPS
-903 MFTLQLEDGEALLN
+903 MFTIQLEDGEALLN

-928 TPIGLNWAGKQ
+928 TSIGLNWAGRQ

-948 GHSRFMPFQVFG
+948 GHSRFMPFQQFG

-982 INFIELEAGTGT
+982 INFIELETGT

-1002 DNTASTPKIP
+1002 DNTAGTPKIP
-1012 RAAFYTEYVNAK
+1012 REAFYTEFVNAK

-1037 RYSNTNYTLDSS
+1037 RYSNTNFTFDSS
-1049 ALKFDDNSA
+1049 SLKFDDNSA

>member
-7 TLKTKISPLI
+7 TLKTKVSPLI
-17 EGQSPSFVQADH
+17 EGQSPDFVQADH
-29 PTFIKFVRDYYKFL
+29 AVFIKFVRDYYKFL
-43 EAGELTLTG
+43 EAGELILSG
-52 TINNIIQE
+52 TINNLAQE
-60 TDTTGYILAETGDRM
+60 TDSSNYILAETGDRI
-75 VDESSTIVFSSGET
+75 VDEASTIVFTSGET

-98 ATVLVSDVGA
+98 ATVLVSDISD

-128 GGTSSSTATIARYRG
+128 GGTSGSQGTIVQYRG

-166 DNMRDSFMSSIPYN
+166 DNMRDSFMKSIPYN
-180 LDDGVDKR
+180 LADDVDKR

-219 EVNYPNEKML
+219 EVNYPSEKML

-235 WLVKDVM
+235 WLVKDIL
-242 RVIIS
+242 RVTIS
-247 SDVDGNEFK
+247 STVEASEFE
-256 GQKITGVE
+256 GQKISGVE

-279 GGVTFTE
+279 GGVTFSE
-286 IDLDNDQTVGT
+286 FDLDNSQTVGT
-297 FILGEQVTAISN
+297 FTIGEQITAISN
-309 LTDLTIRATIKSIV
+309 STDLTIRATVKSIV
-323 IGGTVSDRGS
+323 TGGTISDRGS
-333 YYLDDQTINIP
+333 YYTDDQTVHIP
-344 TGSSAGN
+344 TGNSAGN
-351 GSATAA
+351 GEATAKV
-357 IDAISSGEVDG
+357 DAISLGEVDG

-389 GAGGSGVA
+389 GAGGSNVA
-397 AKVGVVGGG
+397 AEVGVVGGG
-406 FAPEVGTVAE
+406 FTPEDGTVAQ
-416 LKIKADDHIVLE
+416 LKMKADDHIVLE

-449 ANLSVSSE
+449 ANLSVSSQ

-466 TNPGNTYTLLP
+466 TNPGNSYSLLP
-477 KVSSITSSA
+477 KVSSITSS
-486 GASGKVRP
+486 GGSSGKARP

-503 GIKIT
+503 DVKIT
-508 NYGLEYGADFQ
+508 NFGLEYGSDFQ

-526 GTYDNTGYVLLE
+526 GSFDIVTE
-538 DDSGDILLFED
+538 DD
-549 DDNILQVS
+549 
-557 SIEIE
+557 
-562 TFNVITEDSNNIKI
+562 NNIKI
-576 VNNTPAPELL
+576 ANVNPTPELL

-595 VSGTWS
+595 VSGTWV

-618 DRQLLTVKITSLMNI
+618 DRQLLTVQINSLLN
-633 VDEDNTGDNILFEDE
+633 VVNEDNSGDNILFEDE

-655 EVQWGDNSSVTMS
+655 EVQWGTGTSATMS
-668 AVTSTIAHAS
+668 GVTSTIAHAS
-678 YATGTTT
+678 YATGTAT
-685 VGHIATAVGISFND
+685 VGGIATSIGTSFND
-699 KSKVSEDL
+699 KGKVSEDAA
-707 IRIQDSYYY
+707 RIQDSYYY
-716 QDYSYEISVGHSLNE
+716 QDYSYEIAVGQSLSE

-744 WQEFGRTSLA
+744 WQEFGKVSLA
-754 TFISARIKIPA
+754 TLVSARIKTPA
-765 GVDVSGF
+765 GTDVSGF

-786 ETIFSV
+786 ETIFKT

-799 TSTDGTVIRSEEGY
+799 TSTDGSSA
-813 VLLEDNSGD
+813 NSSPA
-822 VILDADGDKIIQI
+822 V
-835 RPNPQ
+835 
-840 EESSTGVLFATAS
+840 GVDSALTA
-853 LSGDKERD
+853 GQRD
-861 VTLTSSYILKL
+861 VTLTSSHTIKL

-894 LSLFTYPPS
+894 LSLFTHPPS
-903 MFTLQLEDGEALLN
+903 MFTIQLEDGEALLN
-917 EDGDEVIFENG
+917 EEGDEVIFENG
-928 TPIGLNWAGKQ
+928 TSIGLNWAGRQ

-948 GHSRFMPFQVFG
+948 GHSRFMPFQQFG

-982 INFIELEAGTGT
+982 INFIELETGT

-1002 DNTASTPKIP
+1002 DNTAGTPKIP
-1012 RAAFYTEYVNAK
+1012 REAFYTEFVNAK

-1037 RYSNTNYTLDSS
+1037 RYSNTNFTFDSS
-1049 ALKFDDNSA
+1049 SLKFDDNSA

>member
-7 TLKTKISPLI
+7 TLKTKVSPLI
-17 EGQSPSFVQADH
+17 EGQSPDFVQADH
-29 PTFIKFVRDYYKFL
+29 AVFIKFVRDYYKFL
-43 EAGELTLTG
+43 EAGELILSG
-52 TINNIIQE
+52 TINNLAQE
-60 TDTTGYILAETGDRM
+60 TDSSNYILAETGDRI
-75 VDESSTIVFSSGET
+75 VDEASTIVFTSGET

-98 ATVLVSDVGA
+98 ATVLVSDISD

-128 GGTSSSTATIARYRG
+128 GGTSGSQGTIVQYRG

-166 DNMRDSFMSSIPYN
+166 DNMRDSFMKSIPYN
-180 LDDGVDKR
+180 LADDVDKR

-219 EVNYPNEKML
+219 EVNYPSEKML
-229 RASDSG
+229 RVSDSG
-235 WLVKDVM
+235 WLVKDIL
-242 RVIIS
+242 RVTIS
-247 SDVDGNEFK
+247 STVEASEFE
-256 GQKITGVE
+256 GQKISGVE

-279 GGVTFTE
+279 GGVTFSE
-286 IDLDNDQTVGT
+286 FDLDNDQTVGT
-297 FILGEQVTAISN
+297 FTIGEQITAISN
-309 LTDLTIRATIKSIV
+309 STDLTIRATVKSIV
-323 IGGTVSDRGS
+323 TGGTISDRGS
-333 YYLDDQTINIP
+333 YYTDDQTVHIP
-344 TGSSAGN
+344 TGNSAGN
-351 GSATAA
+351 GEATAKV
-357 IDAISSGEVDG
+357 DAISLGEVDG

-389 GAGGSGVA
+389 GAGGSNVA
-397 AKVGVVGGG
+397 AEVGVVGGG
-406 FAPEVGTVAE
+406 FTPEDGTVAQ
-416 LKIKADDHIVLE
+416 LKMKADDHIVLE
-428 PYTTVTDSTGGDKI
+428 PYTTVTDSKSGDKI

-449 ANLSVSSE
+449 ANLSVSSQ
-457 SGEITDILI
+457 SGEITDIRI
-466 TNPGNTYTLLP
+466 TNPGNSYSLLP

-486 GASGKVRP
+486 GSSGKVRP

-503 GIKIT
+503 DVKIT
-508 NYGLEYGADFQ
+508 NFGLEYGSDFQ

-526 GTYDNTGYVLLE
+526 GTFDIVTE
-538 DDSGDILLFED
+538 DD
-549 DDNILQVS
+549 
-557 SIEIE
+557 
-562 TFNVITEDSNNIKI
+562 NNIKI
-576 VNNTPAPELL
+576 ANDNPTPELL

-595 VSGTWS
+595 VSGTWV

-618 DRQLLTVKITSLMNI
+618 DRQLLTVQINSLLN
-633 VDEDNTGDNILFEDE
+633 VVNEDNSGDNILFEDE

-655 EVQWGDNSSVTMS
+655 EVQWGNGTSATMS
-668 AVTSTIAHAS
+668 GVTSTIAHAS
-678 YATGTTT
+678 YATGTAT
-685 VGHIATAVGISFND
+685 VGGIATSIGTSFND
-699 KSKVSEDL
+699 KSKVSEDAA
-707 IRIQDSYYY
+707 RIQDSYYY
-716 QDYSYEISVGHSLNE
+716 QDYSYEIAVGQSLNE

-744 WQEFGRTSLA
+744 WQEFGKVSLA
-754 TFISARIKIPA
+754 TLVSARIKTPA
-765 GVDVSGF
+765 GTDVSGF

-786 ETIFSV
+786 ETIFKT

-799 TSTDGTVIRSEEGY
+799 TSTDGSSA
-813 VLLEDNSGD
+813 NSSPA
-822 VILDADGDKIIQI
+822 V
-835 RPNPQ
+835 
-840 EESSTGVLFATAS
+840 GVDSALTA
-853 LSGDKERD
+853 GQRD
-861 VTLTSSYILKL
+861 VTLTSSHTIKL

-894 LSLFTYPPS
+894 LSLFTHPPS
-903 MFTLQLEDGEALLN
+903 MFTIQLEDGEALLN

-928 TPIGLNWAGKQ
+928 TSIGLNWAGRQ

-948 GHSRFMPFQVFG
+948 GHSRFMPFQQFG

-1002 DNTASTPKIP
+1002 DNTAGTPKIP
-1012 RAAFYTEYVNAK
+1012 REAFYTEFVNAK

-1037 RYSNTNYTLDSS
+1037 RYSNTNFTFDSS
-1049 ALKFDDNSA
+1049 SLKFDDNSA

>member
-7 TLKTKISPLI
+7 TLKTKVSPLI
-17 EGQSPSFVQADH
+17 EGQSPDFVQADH
-29 PTFIKFVRDYYKFL
+29 AVFIKFVKDYYKFL
-43 EAGELTLTG
+43 ESGELILSG
-52 TINNIIQE
+52 TINNLAQE
-60 TDTTGYILAETGDRM
+60 TDSSNYILAETGDRI
-75 VDESSTIVFSSGET
+75 VDEASTIVFTSGET

-98 ATVLVSDVGA
+98 ATVLVSDVSD

-128 GGTSSSTATIARYRG
+128 GGTSGSQGTIVQYRG

-166 DNMRDSFMSSIPYN
+166 DNMRDSFMQSIPYN
-180 LDDGVDKR
+180 LADDVDKR

-219 EVNYPNEKML
+219 EVNYPSEKML
-229 RASDSG
+229 RVSDSG
-235 WLVKDVM
+235 WLVKDVL
-242 RVIIS
+242 RVTIAAGT
-247 SDVDGNEFK
+247 VDANEFE

-264 SEATSIVETTQTLVE
+264 SETTSIVETTQTLVE
-279 GGVTFTE
+279 GGVTFSE
-286 IDLDNDQTVGT
+286 FDLDNNQTVGT
-297 FILGEQVTAISN
+297 FTIGEQITAISN
-309 LTDLTIRATIKSIV
+309 STDLTIRATVKSIV
-323 IGGTVSDRGS
+323 TGGTISDRGS
-333 YYLDDQTINIP
+333 YYTDDQTVHIP
-344 TGSSAGN
+344 TGNSAGN
-351 GSATAA
+351 GEATAKV
-357 IDAISSGEVDG
+357 DAISLGEVDG

-389 GAGGSGVA
+389 GAGGSSVA
-397 AKVGVVGGG
+397 AQVGVVGGG
-406 FAPEVGTVAE
+406 FAPEDGTVAQ
-416 LKIKADDHIVLE
+416 LKMKADDHIVLE

-449 ANLSVSSE
+449 ANLSVSSQ

-466 TNPGNTYTLLP
+466 TNPGNSYSLLP
-477 KVSSITSSA
+477 KVSSITSS
-486 GASGKVRP
+486 GGSSGKVRP

-503 GIKIT
+503 DVKIT
-508 NYGLEYGADFQ
+508 NFGLEYGSDFQ

-526 GTYDNTGYVLLE
+526 GTFNILTE
-538 DDSGDILLFED
+538 DD
-549 DDNILQVS
+549 
-557 SIEIE
+557 
-562 TFNVITEDSNNIKI
+562 NNIKI
-576 VNNTPAPELL
+576 ANNNPTPELL

-595 VSGTWS
+595 VSGTWV

-618 DRQLLTVKITSLMNI
+618 DRQLLTVQINSLLN
-633 VDEDNTGDNILFEDE
+633 VVNEDNSGDNILFEDE

-655 EVQWGDNSSVTMS
+655 EVQWGNGTSATMS
-668 AVTSTIAHAS
+668 GVTSTIAHAS
-678 YATGTTT
+678 YATGTAI
-685 VGHIATAVGISFND
+685 VGGIATSIGTSFND
-699 KSKVSEDL
+699 KGKVSEDAA
-707 IRIQDSYYY
+707 RIQDSYYY
-716 QDYSYEISVGHSLNE
+716 QDYSYEIAVGQSLNE

-744 WQEFGRTSLA
+744 WQEFGKVSLA
-754 TFISARIKIPA
+754 TLVSARIKTPA
-765 GVDVSGF
+765 GTDVSGF

-786 ETIFSV
+786 ETIFKT

-799 TSTDGTVIRSEEGY
+799 TSTDGSSA
-813 VLLEDNSGD
+813 NSSPA
-822 VILDADGDKIIQI
+822 V
-835 RPNPQ
+835 
-840 EESSTGVLFATAS
+840 GVDSALTA
-853 LSGDKERD
+853 GQRD
-861 VTLTSSYILKL
+861 VTLTSSHTIKL

-894 LSLFTYPPS
+894 LSLFTHPPS
-903 MFTLQLEDGEALLN
+903 MFTIQLEDGEALLN

-928 TPIGLNWAGKQ
+928 TSIGLNWAGRQ

-948 GHSRFMPFQVFG
+948 GHSRFMPFQQFG

-1002 DNTASTPKIP
+1002 DNTAGTPKIP
-1012 RAAFYTEYVNAK
+1012 REAFYTENVNAK

-1037 RYSNTNYTLDSS
+1037 RYSNTNYTFDSS
-1049 ALKFDDNSA
+1049 SLKFDDNSA

>member
-7 TLKTKISPLI
+7 TLKTKVSPLI
-17 EGQSPSFVQADH
+17 EGQSPDFVQADH
-29 PTFIKFVRDYYKFL
+29 AVFIKFVKDYYKFL
-43 EAGELTLTG
+43 EAGELILSG
-52 TINNIIQE
+52 TINNLAQE
-60 TDTTGYILAETGDRM
+60 TDSSNYILTETGDRI
-75 VDESSTIVFSSGET
+75 VEESSTIVFTSGET
-89 ITGGTSKAT
+89 IVGATSKAT
-98 ATVLVSDVGA
+98 ATVLVSDVSD

-117 QQKFKTGETIT
+117 QQKFKTGETIVGRT
-128 GGTSSSTATIARYRG
+128 SGSQGTIVQYRG

-166 DNMRDSFMSSIPYN
+166 DNMRDSFMQSIPYN
-180 LDDGVDKR
+180 LADDVDKR

-219 EVNYPNEKML
+219 EVNYPSEKML

-235 WLVKDVM
+235 WLVKDIL
-242 RVIIS
+242 RVTIAS
-247 SDVDGNEFK
+247 TVEASEFE
-256 GQKITGVE
+256 GQKISGVE

-279 GGVTFTE
+279 GGVTFSE
-286 IDLDNDQTVGT
+286 FDLDNSQTVGT
-297 FILGEQVTAISN
+297 FTIGEQITAISN
-309 LTDLTIRATIKSIV
+309 STDLTIRATVKSIV
-323 IGGTVSDRGS
+323 TGGTISDRGS
-333 YYLDDQTINIP
+333 YYTDDQTVHIP

-351 GSATAA
+351 GEATAA
-357 IDAISSGEVDG
+357 VDAISLGEVDG

-389 GAGGSGVA
+389 GAGGSSVA
-397 AKVGVVGGG
+397 AEVGVVGGG
-406 FAPEVGTVAE
+406 FTPEDGTVAQ
-416 LKIKADDHIVLE
+416 LKMKADDHIVLE
-428 PYTTVTDSTGGDKI
+428 PYTTVTDSKSGDKI

-449 ANLSVSSE
+449 ANLSVSSQ
-457 SGEITDILI
+457 SGEITDIRI
-466 TNPGNTYTLLP
+466 TNPGNSYSLLP

-486 GASGKVRP
+486 GSSGKARP

-503 GIKIT
+503 DVKIT
-508 NYGLEYGADFQ
+508 NFGLDYGSDFQ

-526 GTYDNTGYVLLE
+526 GSFDIVTE
-538 DDSGDILLFED
+538 DD
-549 DDNILQVS
+549 
-557 SIEIE
+557 
-562 TFNVITEDSNNIKI
+562 NNIKI
-576 VNNTPAPELL
+576 ANVNPTPELL

-610 GTVVSYDS
+610 GTVVAYDS
-618 DRQLLTVKITSLMNI
+618 DRQLLTVQINSLLN
-633 VDEDNTGDNILFEDE
+633 VVNEDNSGDNILFEDE

-655 EVQWGDNSSVTMS
+655 EVQWGTGTSATMS
-668 AVTSTIAHAS
+668 GVTSTIAHAS
-678 YATGTTT
+678 YATGTAT
-685 VGHIATAVGISFND
+685 VGGIATSIGTSFND
-699 KSKVSEDL
+699 KSKVSEDAA
-707 IRIQDSYYY
+707 RIQDSYYY
-716 QDYSYEISVGHSLNE
+716 QDYSYEIAVGQSLSE

-744 WQEFGRTSLA
+744 WQEFGKVSLA
-754 TFISARIKIPA
+754 TLVSARIKTPA
-765 GVDVSGF
+765 GTDVSGF

-786 ETIFSV
+786 ETIFKT

-799 TSTDGTVIRSEEGY
+799 TSTDGSSA
-813 VLLEDNSGD
+813 NSSPA
-822 VILDADGDKIIQI
+822 V
-835 RPNPQ
+835 
-840 EESSTGVLFATAS
+840 GVDSALTA
-853 LSGDKERD
+853 GQRD
-861 VTLTSSYILKL
+861 VTLTSSHTIKL

-894 LSLFTYPPS
+894 LSLFTHPPS
-903 MFTLQLEDGEALLN
+903 MFTIQLEDGEALLN

-928 TPIGLNWAGKQ
+928 TSIGLNWAGRQ

-948 GHSRFMPFQVFG
+948 GHSRFMPFQQFG

-982 INFIELEAGTGT
+982 INFIELETGT

-1002 DNTASTPKIP
+1002 DNTAGTPKIP
-1012 RAAFYTEYVNAK
+1012 REAFYTEFVNAK

-1037 RYSNTNYTLDSS
+1037 RYSNTNFTFDSS
-1049 ALKFDDNSA
+1049 SLKFDDNSA

>member
-7 TLKTKISPLI
+7 TLKTKVSPLI
-17 EGQSPSFVQADH
+17 EGQSPDFVQADH
-29 PTFIKFVRDYYKFL
+29 AVFIKFVRDYYKFL
-43 EAGELTLTG
+43 EAGELILSG
-52 TINNIIQE
+52 TINNLAQE
-60 TDTTGYILAETGDRM
+60 TDSSNYILTETGERI
-75 VDESSTIVFSSGET
+75 VDEASTIVFTSGET

-98 ATVLVSDVGA
+98 ATVLVSDISD

-128 GGTSSSTATIARYRG
+128 GGTSGSQGTIVQYRG

-166 DNMRDSFMSSIPYN
+166 DNMRDSFMKSIPYN
-180 LDDGVDKR
+180 LADDVDKR

-219 EVNYPNEKML
+219 EVNYPSEKML
-229 RASDSG
+229 RVSDSG
-235 WLVKDVM
+235 WLVKDIL
-242 RVIIS
+242 RVTIS
-247 SDVDGNEFK
+247 STVEASEFE
-256 GQKITGVE
+256 GQKISGVE

-279 GGVTFTE
+279 GGVTFSE
-286 IDLDNDQTVGT
+286 FDLDNSQTVGT
-297 FILGEQVTAISN
+297 FTIGEQITAISN
-309 LTDLTIRATIKSIV
+309 STDLTIRATVKSIV
-323 IGGTVSDRGS
+323 TGGTISDRGS
-333 YYLDDQTINIP
+333 YYTDDQTVHIP

-351 GSATAA
+351 GEATAA
-357 IDAISSGEVDG
+357 VDAISLGEVDG

-389 GAGGSGVA
+389 GAGGSNVA
-397 AKVGVVGGG
+397 AEVGVVGGG
-406 FAPEVGTVAE
+406 FTPEDGTVAQ
-416 LKIKADDHIVLE
+416 LKMKADDHIVLE
-428 PYTTVTDSTGGDKI
+428 PYTTVTDSKSGDKI

-449 ANLSVSSE
+449 ANLSVSSQ
-457 SGEITDILI
+457 SGEITDIRI
-466 TNPGNTYTLLP
+466 TNPGNSYSLLP
-477 KVSSITSSA
+477 KVSSITSS
-486 GASGKVRP
+486 GGSSGKVRP

-503 GIKIT
+503 DVKIT
-508 NYGLEYGADFQ
+508 NFGLEYGSDFQ
-519 LVTESGT
+519 LITESGT
-526 GTYDNTGYVLLE
+526 GTFNILTE
-538 DDSGDILLFED
+538 DD
-549 DDNILQVS
+549 
-557 SIEIE
+557 
-562 TFNVITEDSNNIKI
+562 NNIKI
-576 VNNTPAPELL
+576 VNNNPTPELL

-595 VSGTWS
+595 VSGTWV

-618 DRQLLTVKITSLMNI
+618 DRQLLTVQINSLLN
-633 VDEDNTGDNILFEDE
+633 VVNEDNSGDNILFEDE

-655 EVQWGDNSSVTMS
+655 EVQWGTGTSATMS
-668 AVTSTIAHAS
+668 GVTSTIAHAS
-678 YATGTTT
+678 YATGTAT
-685 VGHIATAVGISFND
+685 VGGIATSIGTSFND
-699 KSKVSEDL
+699 KSKVSEDAA
-707 IRIQDSYYY
+707 RIQDSYYY
-716 QDYSYEISVGHSLNE
+716 QDYSYEIAVGQSLSE

-744 WQEFGRTSLA
+744 WQEFGKVSLA
-754 TFISARIKIPA
+754 TLVSARIKTPA
-765 GVDVSGF
+765 GTDVSGF

-786 ETIFSV
+786 ETIFKT

-799 TSTDGTVIRSEEGY
+799 TSTDGSSA
-813 VLLEDNSGD
+813 NSSPA
-822 VILDADGDKIIQI
+822 V
-835 RPNPQ
+835 
-840 EESSTGVLFATAS
+840 GVDSALTA
-853 LSGDKERD
+853 GQRD
-861 VTLTSSYILKL
+861 VTLTSSHTIKL

-894 LSLFTYPPS
+894 LSLFTHPPS
-903 MFTLQLEDGEALLN
+903 MFTIQLEDGEALLN

-928 TPIGLNWAGKQ
+928 TSIGLNWAGRQ

-948 GHSRFMPFQVFG
+948 GHSRFMPFQQFG

-1002 DNTASTPKIP
+1002 DNTAGTPKIP
-1012 RAAFYTEYVNAK
+1012 REAFYTEFVNAK

-1037 RYSNTNYTLDSS
+1037 RYSNTNFTFDSS
-1049 ALKFDDNSA
+1049 SLKFDDNSA

>member
-7 TLKTKISPLI
+7 TLKTKVSPLI
-17 EGQSPSFVQADH
+17 EGQSPDFVQADH
-29 PTFIKFVRDYYKFL
+29 AVFIKFVKDYYKFL
-43 EAGELTLTG
+43 ESGELILSG
-52 TINNIIQE
+52 TINNLAQE
-60 TDTTGYILAETGDRM
+60 TDSSNYILAETGDRI
-75 VDESSTIVFSSGET
+75 VDEASTIVFTSGET

-98 ATVLVSDVGA
+98 ATVLVSDISD

-128 GGTSSSTATIARYRG
+128 GGTSGSQGTIVQYRG

-166 DNMRDSFMSSIPYN
+166 DNMRDSFMKSIPYN
-180 LDDGVDKR
+180 LADDVDKR

-209 LMRLLFDEDS
+209 LMRLLFDENS
-219 EVNYPNEKML
+219 EVNYPSEKML
-229 RASDSG
+229 RVSDSG
-235 WLVKDVM
+235 WLVKDIL
-242 RVIIS
+242 RVTIS
-247 SDVDGNEFK
+247 STVESSEFE

-279 GGVTFTE
+279 GGVTFSE
-286 IDLDNDQTVGT
+286 FDLDNDQTVGT
-297 FILGEQVTAISN
+297 FTIGEQVTAISN
-309 LTDLTIRATIKSIV
+309 STDLIIRATVKSIV
-323 IGGTVSDRGS
+323 TGGTISDRGS
-333 YYLDDQTINIP
+333 YYTDDQTVHIP
-344 TGSSAGN
+344 TGNSAGN
-351 GSATAA
+351 GEATAKV
-357 IDAISSGEVDG
+357 DAISLGEVDG

-389 GAGGSGVA
+389 GAGGSSVA
-397 AKVGVVGGG
+397 AEVGVVGGG
-406 FAPEVGTVAE
+406 FTPEDGTVAQ
-416 LKIKADDHIVLE
+416 LKMKADDHIVLE
-428 PYTTVTDSTGGDKI
+428 PYTTVTDSKSGDKI

-449 ANLSVSSE
+449 ANLSVSSQ
-457 SGEITDILI
+457 SGEITDIRI
-466 TNPGNTYTLLP
+466 TNPGNSYSLLP

-486 GASGKVRP
+486 GSSGKVRP

-503 GIKIT
+503 DVKIT
-508 NYGLEYGADFQ
+508 NFGLEYGADLQ

-526 GTYDNTGYVLLE
+526 GTF
-538 DDSGDILLFED
+538 DI
-549 DDNILQVS
+549 V
-557 SIEIE
+557 
-562 TFNVITEDSNNIKI
+562 TEDGNNIKV
-576 VNNTPAPELL
+576 VNNNPTPELL

-595 VSGTWS
+595 VSGTWV

-610 GTVVSYDS
+610 GTVVAYDS
-618 DRQLLTVKITSLMNI
+618 DRQLLTVQINSLLN
-633 VDEDNTGDNILFEDE
+633 VVNEDNSGDNILFEDE

-655 EVQWGDNSSVTMS
+655 EVQWGTGTSATMS
-668 AVTSTIAHAS
+668 GVTSTIAHAS
-678 YATGTTT
+678 YATGTAT
-685 VGHIATAVGISFND
+685 VGGIATSIGTSFND
-699 KSKVSEDL
+699 KSKVSEDAA
-707 IRIQDSYYY
+707 RIQDSYYY
-716 QDYSYEISVGHSLNE
+716 QDYSYEIAVGQSLNE

-744 WQEFGRTSLA
+744 WQEFGKVSLA
-754 TFISARIKIPA
+754 TLVSARIKTPA
-765 GVDVSGF
+765 GTDVSGF

-786 ETIFSV
+786 ETIFKT

-799 TSTDGTVIRSEEGY
+799 TSTDGSSA
-813 VLLEDNSGD
+813 NSSPA
-822 VILDADGDKIIQI
+822 V
-835 RPNPQ
+835 
-840 EESSTGVLFATAS
+840 GVDSALTA
-853 LSGDKERD
+853 GQRD
-861 VTLTSSYILKL
+861 VTLTSSHTIKL

-894 LSLFTYPPS
+894 LSLFTHPPS
-903 MFTLQLEDGEALLN
+903 MFTIQLEDDEALLN

-928 TPIGLNWAGKQ
+928 TSIGLNWAGRQ

-948 GHSRFMPFQVFG
+948 GHSRFMPFQQFG

-982 INFIELEAGTGT
+982 INFIELETGT

-1002 DNTASTPKIP
+1002 DNTAGTPKIP
-1012 RAAFYTEYVNAK
+1012 REAFYTEFVNAK

-1037 RYSNTNYTLDSS
+1037 RYSNTNFTFDSS
-1049 ALKFDDNSA
+1049 SLKFDDNSA

>member
-7 TLKTKISPLI
+7 TLKTKVSPLI
-17 EGQSPSFVQADH
+17 EGQSPDFVQADH
-29 PTFIKFVRDYYKFL
+29 AVFIKFVRDYYKFL
-43 EAGELTLTG
+43 EAGELILSG
-52 TINNIIQE
+52 TINNLAQE
-60 TDTTGYILAETGDRM
+60 TDSSNYILAETGDRI
-75 VDESSTIVFSSGET
+75 VDEASTIVFTSGET

-98 ATVLVSDVGA
+98 ATVLVSDISD

-128 GGTSSSTATIARYRG
+128 GGTSGSQGTIVQYRG

-166 DNMRDSFMSSIPYN
+166 DNMRDSFMQSIPYN
-180 LDDGVDKR
+180 LADDVDKR

-219 EVNYPNEKML
+219 EVNYPSEKML
-229 RASDSG
+229 RVSDSG
-235 WLVKDVM
+235 WLVKDIL
-242 RVIIS
+242 RVTIS
-247 SDVDGNEFK
+247 STVEASEFE
-256 GQKITGVE
+256 GQKISGVE

-279 GGVTFTE
+279 GGVTFSE
-286 IDLDNDQTVGT
+286 FDLDNSQTVGT
-297 FILGEQVTAISN
+297 FTIGEQITAISN
-309 LTDLTIRATIKSIV
+309 STDLTIRATVKSIV
-323 IGGTVSDRGS
+323 TGGTISDRGS
-333 YYLDDQTINIP
+333 YYTDDQTVHIP
-344 TGSSAGN
+344 TGNSAGN
-351 GSATAA
+351 GEATAKV
-357 IDAISSGEVDG
+357 DAISLGEVDG

-379 VGDALVFNNT
+379 VGDSLVFNNT
-389 GAGGSGVA
+389 GAGGSNVA
-397 AKVGVVGGG
+397 AEVGVVGGG
-406 FAPEVGTVAE
+406 FTPEDGTVAQ
-416 LKIKADDHIVLE
+416 LKMKADDHIVLE
-428 PYTTVTDSTGGDKI
+428 PYTNVTDSKSGDKI

-449 ANLSVSSE
+449 ANLSVSSQ
-457 SGEITDILI
+457 SGEITDIRI
-466 TNPGNTYTLLP
+466 TNPGNSYSLLP

-486 GASGKVRP
+486 GSSGIVRP

-503 GIKIT
+503 DVKIT
-508 NYGLEYGADFQ
+508 NFGLEYGSDFQ
-519 LVTESGT
+519 LITESGT
-526 GTYDNTGYVLLE
+526 GTFNILTE
-538 DDSGDILLFED
+538 DD
-549 DDNILQVS
+549 
-557 SIEIE
+557 
-562 TFNVITEDSNNIKI
+562 NNIKI
-576 VNNTPAPELL
+576 VNNNPTPELL

-595 VSGTWS
+595 VSGTWV

-618 DRQLLTVKITSLMNI
+618 DRQLLTVQINSLLN
-633 VDEDNTGDNILFEDE
+633 VVNEDNSGDNILFEDE

-655 EVQWGDNSSVTMS
+655 EVQWGTGTSATMS
-668 AVTSTIAHAS
+668 GVTSTIAHAS
-678 YATGTTT
+678 YATGTAT
-685 VGHIATAVGISFND
+685 VGGIATSIGTSFND
-699 KSKVSEDL
+699 KSKVSEDAA
-707 IRIQDSYYY
+707 RIQDSYYY
-716 QDYSYEISVGHSLNE
+716 QDYSYEIAVGQSLSE

-744 WQEFGRTSLA
+744 WQEFGKVSLA
-754 TFISARIKIPA
+754 TLVSARIKTPA
-765 GVDVSGF
+765 GTDVSGF

-786 ETIFSV
+786 ETIFKT

-799 TSTDGTVIRSEEGY
+799 TSTDGSSA
-813 VLLEDNSGD
+813 NSSPA
-822 VILDADGDKIIQI
+822 V
-835 RPNPQ
+835 
-840 EESSTGVLFATAS
+840 GVDSALTA
-853 LSGDKERD
+853 GQRD
-861 VTLTSSYILKL
+861 VTLTSSHTIKL

-894 LSLFTYPPS
+894 LSLFTHPPS
-903 MFTLQLEDGEALLN
+903 MFTIQLEDGEALLN

-928 TPIGLNWAGKQ
+928 TSIGLNWAGRQ

-948 GHSRFMPFQVFG
+948 GHSRFMPFQQFG

-982 INFIELEAGTGT
+982 INFIELETGT

-1002 DNTASTPKIP
+1002 DNTAGTPKIP
-1012 RAAFYTEYVNAK
+1012 REAFYTEFVNAK

-1037 RYSNTNYTLDSS
+1037 RYSNTNFTFDSS
-1049 ALKFDDNSA
+1049 SLKFDDNSA